1 MLTVTKERDV
11 LLSEG
16 SRIRM
21 ESFDVDVIMTQLS
34 PSCSIEEWKKA
45 IGKRLNIDP
54 TSFTLVSRMKRI
66 EEQHT
71 IRHYGIT
78 PEIMIYIDYHK

>member
-1 MLTVTKERDV
+1 
-11 LLSEG
+11 
-16 SRIRM
+16 
-21 ESFDVDVIMTQLS
+21 MTQLS
-34 PSCSIEEWKKA
+34 PSCSIEEWKKV

-54 TSFTLVSRMKRI
+54 KSFTLVSRMKRI

-71 IRHYGIT
+71 IRHYGIN